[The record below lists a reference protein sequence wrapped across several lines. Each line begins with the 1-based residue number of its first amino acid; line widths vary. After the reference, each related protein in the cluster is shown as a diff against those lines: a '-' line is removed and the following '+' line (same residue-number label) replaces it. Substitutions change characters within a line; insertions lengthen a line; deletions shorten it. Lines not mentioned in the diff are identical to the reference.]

1 MTPSF
6 TPHRPDEALQAQ
18 FGARVSAHLDE
29 AAAGLAP
36 QTAQRLER
44 ARRATLLRLRHERQ
58 PAVTLVG
65 VGGAALARR
74 GPPGREPLWQR
85 ALAWLPVLAMVVGV
99 WAIAEF
105 QSRERARMAAVVDAR
120 LLTDVLPPAAYAD
133 RGFVEFLREGGAP

>member
-1 MTPSF
+1 MTPTP
-6 TPHRPDEALQAQ
+6 TPHRRDEVLEAY
-18 FGARVSAHLDE
+18 FGKRVAVHLEVAADE
-29 AAAGLAP
+29 VPPPIVL
-36 QTAQRLER
+36 RLER

-58 PAVTLVG
+58 PALSIVG
-65 VGGAALARR
+65 VGGAAAARP

-85 ALAWLPVLAMVVGV
+85 ALAWLPVLAMVFGV

-105 QSRERARMAAVVDAR
+105 QTRERARMAAVVDAR

>member
-1 MTPSF
+1 MISTPN
-6 TPHRPDEALQAQ
+6 PHRPDEVLQAR
-18 FGARVSAHLDE
+18 FGARVVSHLD
-29 AAAGLAP
+29 AAAADIAP
-36 QTAQRLER
+36 PIALRLER

-58 PAVTLVG
+58 PVQSIVG
-65 VGGAALARR
+65 VGGGAAARR

-85 ALAWLPVLAMVVGV
+85 ALAWLPVLAMIFGV

-133 RGFVEFLREGGAP
+133 PGFVEFLREGGAR

>member
-1 MTPSF
+1 MSSTPV
-6 TPHRPDEALQAQ
+6 PHPIDDKLQAR
-18 FGARVSAHLDE
+18 FGQRVATHLD
-29 AAAGLAP
+29 AAAADLPP
-36 QTAQRLER
+36 QTALRLER

-58 PAVTLVG
+58 PAVSLVG
-65 VGGAALARR
+65 GGAAAVRR

-85 ALAWLPVLAMVVGV
+85 ALAWLPVLAMVFGV

-105 QSRERARMAAVVDAR
+105 QARERARMAAVVDAR